1 MTDTDEDSFSDEEKN
16 GKDKAKLDLSDWSD

>member
-1 MTDTDEDSFSDEEKN
+1 MTDTDEDSLTDEEKN